1 MKCIVVANTAGGVGK
16 TTSAHSIG
24 VASAEYGKKV
34 LLIDADPAGTLTFCC
49 GIENPRVTT
58 LEFLSGSFSL
68 DASTVKSSERFT
80 LMPASSRLASIN
92 LDSTIEP
99 KKLVSAL
106 SEFDL
111 VIIDTPTGPN
121 QILTYFLEIADLIIT
136 PTTAEI
142 ISARGVVH
150 IKSFAESCGKSRL
163 IKVLASGTYEQ
174 EPETLTLLRNDFA
187 MLEPSIHRE
196 EVVGLS
202 QVTGRSVLTEYKNS
216 VSAANYREVTYSL
229 LEELSLI

>member
-16 TTSAHSIG
+16 TTSAHAIA

-58 LEFLSGSFSL
+58 LEFLSGNFSL

-80 LMPASSRLASIN
+80 LLPASSRLASID
-92 LDSTIEP
+92 LDSTIERQ
-99 KKLVSAL
+99 KLVSAL

-111 VIIDTPTGPN
+111 VIIDTATGPN
-121 QILTYFLEIADLIIT
+121 RILTYFLEIADMIIA

-142 ISARGVVH
+142 ISVRGVVH

-174 EPETLTLLRNDFA
+174 EPETLALLRNDFA

-196 EVVGLS
+196 DVVGLS
-202 QVTGRSVLTEYKNS
+202 QVTGRSVLTENKNS
-216 VSAANYREVTYSL
+216 LSAANYREVTYSL

>member
-16 TTSAHSIG
+16 TTSAHSIA

-111 VIIDTPTGPN
+111 VIIDTATGPN

-142 ISARGVVH
+142 ISVRGVVH
-150 IKSFAESCGKSRL
+150 IKSFAESSGKSRL
-163 IKVLASGTYEQ
+163 IKVLVSGTYEQ
-174 EPETLTLLRNDFA
+174 EPG
-187 MLEPSIHRE
+187 IQRE
-196 EVVGLS
+196 EVVGFS

-216 VSAANYREVTYSL
+216 VSAANYREVAYSL

>member
-16 TTSAHSIG
+16 TTSAHSIA

-99 KKLVSAL
+99 QKLVSAL

-111 VIIDTPTGPN
+111 VIIDTATGPN
-121 QILTYFLEIADLIIT
+121 QILTYCLEIADLIIT
-136 PTTAEI
+136 PTTSEI
-142 ISARGVVH
+142 ISVRGVVH
-150 IKSFAESCGKSRL
+150 IKSFAESSGKSRL
-163 IKVLASGTYEQ
+163 IKVLVSGTYEQ

-187 MLEPSIHRE
+187 IMEPSIHRE

-216 VSAANYREVTYSL
+216 VSAANYREVAYSV

>member
-68 DASTVKSSERFT
+68 PASTVKSSERFT

-92 LDSTIEP
+92 LDSTIQA
-99 KKLVSAL
+99 KK
-106 SEFDL
+106 
-111 VIIDTPTGPN
+111 I
-121 QILTYFLEIADLIIT
+121 
-136 PTTAEI
+136 
-142 ISARGVVH
+142 
-150 IKSFAESCGKSRL
+150 
-163 IKVLASGTYEQ
+163 
-174 EPETLTLLRNDFA
+174 
-187 MLEPSIHRE
+187 
-196 EVVGLS
+196 
-202 QVTGRSVLTEYKNS
+202 GRAHV
-216 VSAANYREVTYSL
+216 
-229 LEELSLI
+229 